1 MKEES
6 QTPDLQE
13 REAVPE
19 REYQRVT
26 ISGEEKCGVSQG
38 LGAGGGANSHLL
50 S

>member
-26 ISGEEKCGVSQG
+26 ISGEEKCGVSQRWVG
-38 LGAGGGANSHLL
+38 GRLGSQL
-50 S
+50 